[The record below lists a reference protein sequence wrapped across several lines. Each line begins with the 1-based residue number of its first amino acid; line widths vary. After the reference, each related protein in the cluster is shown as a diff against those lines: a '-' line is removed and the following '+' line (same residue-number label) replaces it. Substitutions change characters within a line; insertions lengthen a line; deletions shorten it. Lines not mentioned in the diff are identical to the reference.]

1 MEEIWEDTFRGVT
14 SYGAYGPRDVLI
26 ICPPSESLEGQDIV
40 PRRKGVLTQEDKD
53 RLASQGIL
61 EECWEDDV
69 KLMEARFGKEGQ
81 RYTLLPKENGE
92 GLSCQGVMERIRSVM
107 KNTTKPGGK

>member
-1 MEEIWEDTFRGVT
+1 MEETWEDTFRGVT

-26 ICPPSESLEGQDIV
+26 ICPSESLEGHDIV
-40 PRRKGVLTQEDKD
+40 PRRKGVLTTEDKE
-53 RLASQGIL
+53 RMAGQGIP

-81 RYTLLPKENGE
+81 RYTLLPKESGE
-92 GLSCQGVMERIRSVM
+92 ELSCHGVMERIRSVM
-107 KNTTKPGGK
+107 KNTTKPGGE